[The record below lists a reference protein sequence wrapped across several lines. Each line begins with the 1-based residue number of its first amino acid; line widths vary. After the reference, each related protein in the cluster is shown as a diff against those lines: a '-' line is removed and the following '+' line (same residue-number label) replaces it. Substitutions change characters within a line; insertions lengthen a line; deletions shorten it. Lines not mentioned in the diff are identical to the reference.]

1 VSEDK
6 LIGLVTTTAAGL
18 RGAQQLAAHWPNTRT
33 YGVKQLAQAW
43 EDCDAL
49 VCFLAIGA
57 TVRLVAPLLANKQTD
72 PAVVCVDD
80 AQRHAVAVLGGH
92 ASGANELASRVA
104 ELLGG
109 QAVITT
115 ATDATGIAALDQLG
129 WPYEGDVAAV
139 TRALL
144 DGDPVSLSYVPALTE
159 GTGWPLPALP
169 TQPGTTSTAG
179 PAIVVSDLL
188 DPQRPTPSVVLRPP
202 SLVVGV
208 GASRG
213 VSAAEVLGLIR
224 QALADAGL
232 SEASIA
238 QLATVDVKADEVGLL
253 EAAAELGVPLTIHTA
268 ETLAGVEVPN
278 PSEVVRN
285 TVGTASVAEAAA
297 LIGGGE
303 LVVPKRKSAVGAGRK
318 VSAATVAIVRKPP
331 RGRLAIVGIGPGD
344 RDLLT
349 QQARD
354 ELRRASVIVGLD
366 QYVAQIRDLL
376 RPGTRVLETSL
387 GAEQER
393 ASSAATLAK
402 QGHAVALIGSGDAG
416 IYAMASPAL
425 EEADETFDVIGAP
438 GVTAMLASAALL
450 GAPLGH
456 DHAAIS
462 LSDLHTPWEVIERR
476 ITAAAEGDFVVSFY
490 NPRSRGRDW
499 QLPKALALLSE
510 HRPGTTPVGIV
521 SDATRPTQQVT
532 LTTLEE
538 FDVQL
543 VGMTSLVMV
552 GSSQS
557 RIVAG
562 RFVTPRGYT
571 WRA

>member
-1 VSEDK
+1 M
-6 LIGLVTTTAAGL
+6 IGLVTTTAAGRL
-18 RGAQQLAAHWPNTRT
+18 GAQLLADRWADTRI
-33 YGVKQLAQAW
+33 YSVKDLATAW
-43 EDCDAL
+43 KECDSL

-57 TVRLVAPLLANKQTD
+57 TVRLLAPMLADKHAD

-80 AQRHAVAVLGGH
+80 AQRHAVAVIGGH
-92 ASGANELASRVA
+92 AHSSSIGANELAKWVA
-104 ELLGG
+104 GVLGG
-109 QAVITT
+109 EPVITT

-139 TRALL
+139 TRAML
-144 DGDPVSLSYVPALTE
+144 DGEPVSLSYEPALPD
-159 GTGWPLPALP
+159 GFGWPLPALP
-169 TQPGTTSTAG
+169 VSTEPTQPGDAG
-179 PAIVVSDLL
+179 PAIVVSDLA
-188 DPQRPTPSVVLRPP
+188 DPPRSSPSVLLRPP

-213 VSAAEVLGLIR
+213 VSSGEVLGLIR
-224 QALADAGL
+224 EALADAGL
-232 SEASIA
+232 AEGSIA
-238 QLATVDVKADEVGLL
+238 ELATVDAKADEAGIL
-253 EAAAELGVPLTIHTA
+253 EAALILTVPVTIHPA
-268 ETLAGVEVPN
+268 ETLAVIEVPN
-278 PSEVVRN
+278 PSEVVRD

-303 LVVPKRKSAVGAGRK
+303 LLVPKRKST
-318 VSAATVAIVRKPP
+318 AATVAIVRRAP

-344 RDLLT
+344 RELLT
-349 QQARD
+349 PQARD
-354 ELRRASVIVGLD
+354 ELCRASVIVGLD
-366 QYVAQIRDLL
+366 QYVAQISDLL
-376 RPGTRVLETSL
+376 RPGTRVLETGL

-425 EEADETFDVIGAP
+425 EESDESFDVVGAP

-462 LSDLHTPWEVIERR
+462 LSDLHTPWDVIERR
-476 ITAAAEGDFVVSFY
+476 ITAAAQGDFVVSFY

-499 QLPKALALLSE
+499 QLPKALAILAE
-510 HRPGTTPVGIV
+510 HRPGSTPIGIV
-521 SDATRPTQQVT
+521 SDATRPAQQVT
-532 LTTLEE
+532 LTTLEA
-538 FDVQL
+538 FDVKL
-543 VGMTSLVMV
+543 VSMTSLVMV
-552 GSSQS
+552 GSTQS

-562 RFVTPRGYT
+562 RFVTPRGYG

>member
-1 VSEDK
+1 M
-6 LIGLVTTTAAGL
+6 IGLVTTTAAGG
-18 RGAQQLAAHWPNTRT
+18 RGAVLLAERWPDTRT
-33 YGVKQLAQAW
+33 YGVKGLGQAW
-43 EDCDAL
+43 KECDAL

-57 TVRLVAPLLANKQTD
+57 TVRLLAPLLAGKHGD

-80 AQRHAVAVLGGH
+80 AHRHAVAVIGGH
-92 ASGANELASRVA
+92 AHSSSIGANELAKWVA
-104 ELLGG
+104 EVLGAE
-109 QAVITT
+109 AVITT
-115 ATDATGIAALDQLG
+115 ATDATGMAALDQLG
-129 WPYEGDVAAV
+129 WPYEGDIAAV
-139 TRALL
+139 TRAML
-144 DGDPVSLSYVPALTE
+144 DGEPVSLRYEPALPE
-159 GTGWPLPALP
+159 GVGWPLPALP
-169 TQPGTTSTAG
+169 TQPGTAA

-188 DPQRPTPSVVLRPP
+188 SPERPTPSVLLRPP

-213 VSAAEVLGLIR
+213 VSSTEVLELLR
-224 QALADAGL
+224 STLAEAGL
-232 SEASIA
+232 AEGSIA
-238 QLATVDVKADEVGLL
+238 ELATVDAKADEAGLL
-253 EAAAELGVPLTIHTA
+253 EAAAALGVPLTLHSA
-268 ETLAGVEVPN
+268 ESLAVVEVPN
-278 PSEVVRN
+278 PSEVVRDA
-285 TVGTASVAEAAA
+285 VGTASVAEAAA
-297 LIGGGE
+297 LVAGGE
-303 LVVPKRKSAVGAGRK
+303 LLVPKRKSAVGAERL
-318 VSAATVAIVRKPP
+318 VAAATVAIARRAP
-331 RGRLAIVGIGPGD
+331 RGRLSIVGIGPGR

-349 QQARD
+349 PQARE
-354 ELRRASVIVGLD
+354 ELQRASVIVGLD
-366 QYVAQIRDLL
+366 QYIAQISDLL
-376 RPGTRVLETSL
+376 RPGARILSTGL

-425 EEADETFDVIGAP
+425 EESDESFDVIGAP

-462 LSDLHTPWEVIERR
+462 LSDLHTPWEVIEKR
-476 ITAAAEGDFVVSFY
+476 ITAAAQGDFVVSFY

-499 QLPKALALLSE
+499 QLPKALAILGE
-510 HRPGTTPVGIV
+510 HRPGTTPIGIV
-521 SDATRPTQQVT
+521 SDASRPAQQVT

-557 RIVAG
+557 RIIAG
-562 RFVTPRGYT
+562 RFVTPRGYG
-571 WRA
+571 WRG